1 MAGRTRGPLC
11 TEVMAVSLA
20 SPVPRWD
27 RSMPCLRP
35 LPLVGGHPGPAL
47 GFALVVTGATMFIIN
62 AGVSRVVLRA
72 DVDAVT
78 LTTVRVTGTF
88 LLLALIAALF
98 RRGALRPPTGR
109 LGLLVVVHGVIGVA
123 ACSGPTSS
131 RSTGCRSGWP
141 CCWST
146 RPPILVAVWARF
158 VQKERVRNRM
168 WAGLALAM
176 VGLAAATGVVDGA
189 TFDAVG
195 IAAGFGAAVCFATY
209 FLVGEHGVGA
219 LDPLR
224 VIVWSFFVA
233 TLALNLVDP
242 VTSFPTELLTEQVS
256 LLGSLEEYVAPVWA
270 LLGWIVVL
278 GTVVPFAVE
287 LFALRHLRATTVTM
301 VAMLEPVG
309 VSALGWVWFHER
321 LDAVALLGG
330 VAVVTGIVLAQS
342 ARREHL
348 LVEPPHLD
356 LSYDDGAASGTCSS
370 STAAAS
376 GLGGGPPASLT
387 KASAANTAAHR
398 PGSARRDLDRGGALD
413 QGTPHRRRG
422 HDRRSCQHRQRQRA
436 HGSSFLDTGHTRP
449 GTSRAGSTTPRSD
462 PDRGQLAGHHA
473 DGPDLHRSPS
483 SL

>member
-1 MAGRTRGPLC
+1 MVTRN
-11 TEVMAVSLA
+11 
-20 SPVPRWD
+20 
-27 RSMPCLRP
+27 
-35 LPLVGGHPGPAL
+35 PAL
-47 GFALVVTGATMFIIN
+47 GLALVVTGATLFIIN

-72 DVDAVT
+72 GVDPVT

-88 LLLALIAALF
+88 LLLALVAALF

-123 ACSGPTSS
+123 ALQWTYFVAIDRLPVGMALLLEYQA
-131 RSTGCRSGWP
+131 
-141 CCWST
+141 
-146 RPPILVAVWARF
+146 PILVAVWARF
-158 VQKERVRNRM
+158 VQKEQVRNRM

-233 TLALNLVDP
+233 ALALNLVDP

-301 VAMLEPVG
+301 IAMLEPVG
-309 VSALGWVWFHER
+309 VSALGWVWFDER

-348 LVEPPHLD
+348 LVEPPHL
-356 LSYDDGAASGTCSS
+356 T
-370 STAAAS
+370 
-376 GLGGGPPASLT
+376 
-387 KASAANTAAHR
+387 
-398 PGSARRDLDRGGALD
+398 
-413 QGTPHRRRG
+413 
-422 HDRRSCQHRQRQRA
+422 
-436 HGSSFLDTGHTRP
+436 
-449 GTSRAGSTTPRSD
+449 
-462 PDRGQLAGHHA
+462 
-473 DGPDLHRSPS
+473 
-483 SL
+483 

>member
-1 MAGRTRGPLC
+1 MVTRN
-11 TEVMAVSLA
+11 
-20 SPVPRWD
+20 
-27 RSMPCLRP
+27 
-35 LPLVGGHPGPAL
+35 PAL
-47 GFALVVTGATMFIIN
+47 GLALVVTGATLFIIN

-72 DVDAVT
+72 GVDPVT

-98 RRGALRPPTGR
+98 RRSALRPPTGR

-123 ACSGPTSS
+123 ALQWTYFVAIDRLPVGMALLLEYQA
-131 RSTGCRSGWP
+131 
-141 CCWST
+141 
-146 RPPILVAVWARF
+146 PILVAVWARF
-158 VQKERVRNRM
+158 VQKEQVRNRM

-233 TLALNLVDP
+233 ALALNLVDP

-309 VSALGWVWFHER
+309 VSALGWVWFDER

-348 LVEPPHLD
+348 LVEPPHL
-356 LSYDDGAASGTCSS
+356 T
-370 STAAAS
+370 
-376 GLGGGPPASLT
+376 
-387 KASAANTAAHR
+387 
-398 PGSARRDLDRGGALD
+398 
-413 QGTPHRRRG
+413 
-422 HDRRSCQHRQRQRA
+422 
-436 HGSSFLDTGHTRP
+436 
-449 GTSRAGSTTPRSD
+449 
-462 PDRGQLAGHHA
+462 
-473 DGPDLHRSPS
+473 
-483 SL
+483 

>member
-1 MAGRTRGPLC
+1 MVTRN
-11 TEVMAVSLA
+11 
-20 SPVPRWD
+20 
-27 RSMPCLRP
+27 
-35 LPLVGGHPGPAL
+35 PAL
-47 GFALVVTGATMFIIN
+47 GLALVVTGASLFIIN

-72 DVDAVT
+72 GVDPVT

-88 LLLALIAALF
+88 LLLALVAALF

-123 ACSGPTSS
+123 ALQWTYFVAIDRLPVGMALLLEYQA
-131 RSTGCRSGWP
+131 
-141 CCWST
+141 
-146 RPPILVAVWARF
+146 PILVAVWARF
-158 VQKERVRNRM
+158 VQKEQVRNRM

-233 TLALNLVDP
+233 ALALNLVDP

-309 VSALGWVWFHER
+309 VSALGWVWFDER

-348 LVEPPHLD
+348 LVEPPHL
-356 LSYDDGAASGTCSS
+356 T
-370 STAAAS
+370 
-376 GLGGGPPASLT
+376 
-387 KASAANTAAHR
+387 
-398 PGSARRDLDRGGALD
+398 
-413 QGTPHRRRG
+413 
-422 HDRRSCQHRQRQRA
+422 
-436 HGSSFLDTGHTRP
+436 
-449 GTSRAGSTTPRSD
+449 
-462 PDRGQLAGHHA
+462 
-473 DGPDLHRSPS
+473 
-483 SL
+483 